1 MNESNSI
8 DTLNKYLDLS
18 DQTKLD
24 QIKSIELKTILTQKF
39 EK

>member
-1 MNESNSI
+1 MIIQIWVILRINESNSI

-24 QIKSIELKTILTQKF
+24 
-39 EK
+39 